1 MTKSVFLL
9 VILLYRTTDLI
20 QLALCICFTVLS
32 SSLKWVPIGNQTDI
46 FQETNMQP
54 LHDDILLAKMNSGHE
69 INLEAYAVKG
79 RFVQVAFQ
87 AN

>member
-1 MTKSVFLL
+1 MRIS
-9 VILLYRTTDLI
+9 
-20 QLALCICFTVLS
+20 FTVLS

-46 FQETNMQP
+46 FQEANMQP

-79 RFVQVAFQ
+79 WFGQVAFQ
-87 AN
+87 EYQDITIVISGIILSSH

>member
-1 MTKSVFLL
+1 MQL
-9 VILLYRTTDLI
+9 V
-20 QLALCICFTVLS
+20 LCICIAVLS

-46 FQETNMQP
+46 FQEANMQP

-79 RFVQVAFQ
+79 QSRQITA
-87 AN
+87 